1 MYGVPF
7 TLFCTATEAIS
18 FALLAEH
25 SSYPMEENRRLEE
38 DEQGLDTRC
47 DDDDDL
53 HGVVRG
59 RAAACAL
66 LLCARRAS

>member
-1 MYGVPF
+1 MLLVDS
-7 TLFCTATEAIS
+7 TATQAII
-18 FALLAEH
+18 FVLLAEQLVPL
-25 SSYPMEENRRLEE
+25 YEEE
-38 DEQGLDTRC
+38 EQGLDAAC
-47 DDDDDL
+47 NDDDDL

>member
-1 MYGVPF
+1 
-7 TLFCTATEAIS
+7 
-18 FALLAEH
+18 
-25 SSYPMEENRRLEE
+25 MEENRRLEE

-66 LLCARRAS
+66 LLCARRASCPLAFASCCTRPIGTIRCSAAA